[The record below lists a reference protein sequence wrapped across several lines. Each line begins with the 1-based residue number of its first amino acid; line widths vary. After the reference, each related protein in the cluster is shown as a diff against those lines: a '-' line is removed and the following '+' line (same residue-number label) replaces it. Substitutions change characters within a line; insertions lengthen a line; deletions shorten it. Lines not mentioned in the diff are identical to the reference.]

1 MHEHYHQE
9 SQLRRLHSCKRGAP
23 AAMPLLGAEVVQFF
37 KRSVDKRQRKF
48 GKIAKCWEKLVP
60 ESLQQHCC
68 LESLHRECLTVI
80 VDSSAHLYE
89 LKQLLLDGLENQL
102 KLACQ
107 STGLRKISLKAGKWY
122 EGEPDGKQRIRF

>member
-9 SQLRRLHSCKRGAP
+9 SQLRRLHSAKRAAP

-37 KRSVDKRQRKF
+37 KKSVDKRQRKF
-48 GKIAKCWEKLVP
+48 GKIARCWEKLIP
-60 ESLQQHCC
+60 ESLQQHSS

-80 VDSSAHLYE
+80 VDSSSHLYE
-89 LKQLLLDGLENQL
+89 LKQLLLDGLEAQL

-107 STGLRKISLKAGKWY
+107 STGLRKISLKPGRWY

>member
-1 MHEHYHQE
+1 MHEHYHQNSE
-9 SQLRRLHSCKRGAP
+9 LRRLHSAKQGA
-23 AAMPLLGAEVVQFF
+23 AAATAALGAEVVQFF
-37 KRSVDKRQRKF
+37 KKSVDKRQRKF
-48 GKIAKCWEKLVP
+48 GKIARCWEKLVP
-60 ESLQQHCC
+60 ETLQEHCC

-89 LKQLLLDGLENQL
+89 LKQLLLDGLEAQL

-107 STGLRKISLKAGKWY
+107 STGLRKISLKPGRWY